1 MQPASKSLR
10 ILQHVLF
17 FRTFLCPVGE
27 LGMRI
32 ITTLRSRSASVSRAE
47 GVGGWNILLPIEYE
61 YSKANAD
68 SEVLNSRKESERWS
82 EAR

>member
-10 ILQHVLF
+10 ILRHVLF
-17 FRTFLCPVGE
+17 FRTFLCPAGE

-32 ITTLRSRSASVSRAE
+32 ITTLRALRSWGASVSRAR
-47 GVGGWNILLPIEYE
+47 GVEGWNILLPIEYE

-68 SEVLNSRKESERWS
+68 SDC
-82 EAR
+82 